1 MAENVATSGTA
12 AVIGGTTT
20 ENAVLIQGAGA
31 VSGSDLSGSMVTGT
45 AAPPQT
51 SSVVGTANSAAL
63 PTPAAQAAAPAQ
75 IPAPAAAAPA
85 QTPAPAAAAPAA
97 PAQTE
102 AKTDATAPAEDID
115 AIKGENY
122 ALKAGVKPE
131 CAADVI
137 TLAKSRVKDGTT
149 LEQAVN
155 EVVSAYPAFKN
166 APPPVMTPSVSISN
180 DSAADSAEDAK
191 IDAIMGIKPEKKE
204 G

>member
-1 MAENVATSGTA
+1 MANNVATSGTA

-31 VSGSDLSGSMVTGT
+31 VSGSDLSGSTVTGT
-45 AAPPQT
+45 AAPPQI

-63 PTPAAQAAAPAQ
+63 PTPAAQAADPVQ
-75 IPAPAAAAPA
+75 PPAPAA
-85 QTPAPAAAAPAA
+85 TAPAA

-102 AKTDATAPAEDID
+102 AKTAAAAAPAEDID

-149 LEQAVN
+149 LEQAIA

-166 APPPVMTPSVSISN
+166 APPPAMTPSVSISN

>member
-1 MAENVATSGTA
+1 MADNVATSGTA

-63 PTPAAQAAAPAQ
+63 PTPAAQAADPVQ
-75 IPAPAAAAPA
+75 P
-85 QTPAPAAAAPAA
+85 PAPAAAAPAA

-102 AKTDATAPAEDID
+102 AKTAAAAPAEAID

-137 TLAKSRVKDGTT
+137 TLAKSRVKEGTT
-149 LEQAVN
+149 LEQAVA

-166 APPPVMTPSVSISN
+166 APPPAMTPSVSISN
-180 DSAADSAEDAK
+180 DSAVDTSAEDAK

>member
-1 MAENVATSGTA
+1 MADNVAT
-12 AVIGGTTT
+12 TTT
-20 ENAVLIQGAGA
+20 ENAV
-31 VSGSDLSGSMVTGT
+31 
-45 AAPPQT
+45 
-51 SSVVGTANSAAL
+51 SAQE
-63 PTPAAQAAAPAQ
+63 PTTTPAAASPAPAPETKTEPAPAQ
-75 IPAPAAAAPA
+75 AAAPA
-85 QTPAPAAAAPAA
+85 QTPAPAATAPAA
-97 PAQTE
+97 EPAKTETAQTE
-102 AKTDATAPAEDID
+102 AKPTEDID

-149 LEQAVN
+149 LEQAIA

-166 APPPVMTPSVSISN
+166 APPPAMTPSVSISN

>member
-1 MAENVATSGTA
+1 MADNVATSGTA

-31 VSGSDLSGSMVTGT
+31 VSGSDLSGSTVMGT

-63 PTPAAQAAAPAQ
+63 PTPAAQAADPVQ
-75 IPAPAAAAPA
+75 PPAPAATA
-85 QTPAPAAAAPAA
+85 QAA

-102 AKTDATAPAEDID
+102 AKTAAAAAPAEDID

-155 EVVSAYPAFKN
+155 EVVSAYPTFKST
-166 APPPVMTPSVSISN
+166 PPPAMTPSVSISN

>member
-1 MAENVATSGTA
+1 MADNVATSGTA

-31 VSGSDLSGSMVTGT
+31 VSGSDLSGSTVTGT

-51 SSVVGTANSAAL
+51 SSVVGTTNSAAL
-63 PTPAAQAAAPAQ
+63 PTPAAQAADPVQ
-75 IPAPAAAAPA
+75 TTAPAAAS
-85 QTPAPAAAAPAA
+85 QAA

-102 AKTDATAPAEDID
+102 AKPAAPAEDID

-137 TLAKSRVKDGTT
+137 TLAKSRVKDGTRSGASPVT
-149 LEQAVN
+149 LEQAIA

-166 APPPVMTPSVSISN
+166 APPPTMTPSVSISN

-191 IDAIMGIKPEKKE
+191 IDAIMGIRPEKKE

>member
-1 MAENVATSGTA
+1 MADNVA
-12 AVIGGTTT
+12 TTT
-20 ENAVLIQGAGA
+20 ENAVPVQEP
-31 VSGSDLSGSMVTGT
+31 TT
-45 AAPPQT
+45 
-51 SSVVGTANSAAL
+51 
-63 PTPAAQAAAPAQ
+63 TPAAASPASAPEKKAETAPAQTVEPAAPAQ
-75 IPAPAAAAPA
+75 PPAPAA
-85 QTPAPAAAAPAA
+85 TAPAA

-166 APPPVMTPSVSISN
+166 APPPAMTPSVSISN

-191 IDAIMGIKPEKKE
+191 IDAIMGIRPEKKE

>member
-1 MAENVATSGTA
+1 MADNVATSGTA

-31 VSGSDLSGSMVTGT
+31 VSGSDLSGSTVMGT

-63 PTPAAQAAAPAQ
+63 PTPAAQAADPV
-75 IPAPAAAAPA
+75 

-102 AKTDATAPAEDID
+102 TKPAAPTEDID

-149 LEQAVN
+149 LEQAIA

-166 APPPVMTPSVSISN
+166 APPPAMTPSVSISN